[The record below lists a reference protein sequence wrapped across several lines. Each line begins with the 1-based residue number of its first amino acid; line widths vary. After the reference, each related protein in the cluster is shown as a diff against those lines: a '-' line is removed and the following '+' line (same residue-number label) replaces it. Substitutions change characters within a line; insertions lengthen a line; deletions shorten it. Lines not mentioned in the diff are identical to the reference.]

1 MRTGPTCG
9 APVACLRKDCTI
21 WKTIEG
27 RILTITNPMILLSIL
42 FIALAIAVSHW
53 CAAEAGLS
61 PHPQGTTSASFC
73 FRELRAL
80 NYIGYD
86 IDGTI
91 MRKDGAFSR
100 HYLYD
105 FSNCYNKGAVRWH
118 FQLAQYD
125 FKGRHIKD
133 MNNFVANALS

>member
-61 PHPQGTTSASFC
+61 PHPQGTTSASTFVSENSV
-73 FRELRAL
+73 RLIISDMISMELSCAKMVHFL
-80 NYIGYD
+80 GITYMTFLTV
-86 IDGTI
+86 TI
-91 MRKDGAFSR
+91 KEPFGGIS
-100 HYLYD
+100 
-105 FSNCYNKGAVRWH
+105 S
-118 FQLAQYD
+118 
-125 FKGRHIKD
+125 
-133 MNNFVANALS
+133 